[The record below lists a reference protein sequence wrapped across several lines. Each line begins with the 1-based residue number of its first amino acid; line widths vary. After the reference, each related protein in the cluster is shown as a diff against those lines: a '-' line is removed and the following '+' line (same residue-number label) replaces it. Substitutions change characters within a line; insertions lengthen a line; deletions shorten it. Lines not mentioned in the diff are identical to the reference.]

1 MSTPLANKTTISSRL
16 KTTTI
21 HNGDE
26 QKESILKEQGKI
38 RSNMP
43 PPSQIAR
50 NRALKTPAQPSA
62 SNSRLAN
69 LVNGFPTSL
78 RDTKSSNA
86 IKQNFYTNVTKTN
99 LRTQQHQ
106 TSTTGTTATTTTTIS
121 TNNVHNSNGISSST
135 IDKTTHHNNNKP
147 THQNI
152 STKIPPHTV
161 SRFGR
166 QTMTTTST
174 KTPYTHLNNNI
185 ASRIVAPN
193 SRISSAA
200 SNRLNS
206 RSSSVVSSNSST
218 ATISKQ
224 NQQHLTSIPHSNAL
238 SNNIPN
244 TTSVRKGLAKFSNP
258 IECQRQYQALSLK
271 IRQARE
277 ILEARENEIDR
288 LQDQLKQSVQTSI
301 GFATVVQYFAKKL
314 KLDSDTN
321 LLEECGLLKSQ
332 VDKLMI
338 KDKEHQKEL
347 DAVIDDYKN
356 LVQVEQNLRIQ
367 IESELEKERKV
378 YTVDTENL
386 KAIHTKE
393 LDDLT
398 EKHSDIEKDL
408 RSRIETLESDLTTK
422 CKELSDITNDHECLK
437 QSFNKLEESLTKDKD
452 ARVKYAQEKITQ
464 LQKDV
469 DSLNSVLEMR
479 LERVHALERDSILL
493 TETQNELETQKD
505 SNKALYQQLESLNAA
520 LDKRREQYENLFA
533 EHEKIRQELVRER
546 KERRR
551 MTMKTEQLEF
561 ALNESCATESN
572 MGFNSSIRD
581 LDTSADRLV

>member
-16 KTTTI
+16 KSTTF
-21 HNGDE
+21 HNGEE
-26 QKESILKEQGKI
+26 QKESILSEQGNIK
-38 RSNMP
+38 SKMP

-78 RDTKSSNA
+78 RDTRSSTA
-86 IKQNFYTNVTKTN
+86 IKQSHFTNVTKPSLKTA
-99 LRTQQHQ
+99 QQQ
-106 TSTTGTTATTTTTIS
+106 ASITGTTTTT
-121 TNNVHNSNGISSST
+121 TNVQNSNGISRNPT
-135 IDKTTHHNNNKP
+135 VDKTTNKS

-174 KTPYTHLNNNI
+174 KAPNLHSNNNI
-185 ASRIVAPN
+185 ASRIMAPN
-193 SRISSAA
+193 SRISSVAT
-200 SNRLNS
+200 NRLNS
-206 RSSSVVSSNSST
+206 RSSSVVSSISST

-224 NQQHLTSIPHSNAL
+224 HQQHLTSTPHSNAP

-244 TTSVRKGLAKFSNP
+244 TTTVRKGLAKFSNP

-271 IRQARE
+271 IRQTCE
-277 ILEARENEIDR
+277 IVEAREKEIDR
-288 LQDQLKQSVQTSI
+288 LQDQLKQSVQLGI
-301 GFATVVQYFAKKL
+301 GYATVVQYFAAKL

-321 LLEECGLLKSQ
+321 LLEECEKLKSQ

-338 KDKEHQKEL
+338 KKKEHQKEL
-347 DAVIDDYKN
+347 DAVVDDYKN
-356 LVQVEQNLRIQ
+356 RIRVEQDLRIQ
-367 IESELEKERKV
+367 IEGELEKERQ
-378 YTVDTENL
+378 THLEDTENL
-386 KAIHTKE
+386 KVNHKNE
-393 LDDLT
+393 LNDLI
-398 EKHSDIEKDL
+398 EKHSNTEKEL
-408 RSRIETLESDLTTK
+408 RGRIEILESDLATK
-422 CKELSDITNDHECLK
+422 CKELSDVTNDHECLK

-479 LERVHALERDSILL
+479 LERIHALEKDSLL
-493 TETQNELETQKD
+493 LMETQNELETQKD
-505 SNKALYQQLESLNAA
+505 TNKALSQQLESLNAA

-533 EHEKIRQELVRER
+533 EHEKIRQELNRER